1 MLKDTVKKIAEN
13 EARKLHQV
21 SLLMPLNSDDVRR
34 LETLARVIRLIDGGD
49 LPTDDQARSSSI
61 EELIKGLQPDA

>member
-1 MLKDTVKKIAEN
+1 MIKDTVKKIAEN

-21 SLLMPLNSDDVRR
+21 SLLMPLNGDDVRR

-49 LPTDDQARSSSI
+49 LPTDDQARSASI
-61 EELIKGLQPDA
+61 DELIKGLQPDA

>member
-1 MLKDTVKKIAEN
+1 MLKDTVKKIAEF

-49 LPTDDQARSSSI
+49 LPTDDQARSASI
-61 EELIKGLQPDA
+61 EELIKGLQSDT